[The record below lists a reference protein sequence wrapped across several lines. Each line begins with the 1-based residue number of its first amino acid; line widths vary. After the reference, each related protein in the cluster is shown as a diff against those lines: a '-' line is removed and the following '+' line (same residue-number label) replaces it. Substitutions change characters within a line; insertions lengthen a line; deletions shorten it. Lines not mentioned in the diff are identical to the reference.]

1 MRRTSA
7 TRNLIANL
15 KIKKDNSTTLI
26 LHQTQIKM
34 LLKITRKTRALCSFI
49 ILTLVIINPLISQDT
64 TKLVSTFSIETKGAG
79 ILVSYKEA
87 RNDIECISCLFE
99 TISDNPINHFAIYSG
114 LTHKLTINEKF
125 IFETGIFLEERSFS
139 GGNNTVSNW
148 AVYPKILL
156 SGRDTLNIAN
166 RAIQYKLMGGDFWN
180 QDFDDMLR
188 IHNLDYQ
195 GLNGELTFK
204 NYSIGFL
211 IVGDLATNV
220 ELGLHQL
227 HKYYIKRKVDKFSAS
242 IFFSENQLTSRHSLP
257 QDYNVGNTLEYRIS
271 KNTIF
276 QSQIELRLNEQ
287 LGTSFAMG
295 IGVSGEVKS
304 LKFVGKLKY
313 YQAGFNLGYGTSAI
327 LNAGEQPYRD
337 GDLYVGEQLYP
348 LKNFYRTY
356 SQWGNYTQQ
365 QNRDLLGLEL
375 NVLWEKVITNNV
387 YFFSDIDL
395 NIIGNPQRKV
405 GKTIPL
411 YSIGIRNKYFD
422 FLKTEFYITNKFMN
436 IDTFYQT
443 FQASK
448 NPFFGGRIILDL
460 KEIKLR

>member
-1 MRRTSA
+1 MKRS
-7 TRNLIANL
+7 L
-15 KIKKDNSTTLI
+15 KLI
-26 LHQTQIKM
+26 LE
-34 LLKITRKTRALCSFI
+34 KIALFSFI
-49 ILTLVIINPLISQDT
+49 ILTLAIINPLKSQDST
-64 TKLVSTFSIETKGAG
+64 RLVSTFSIETKGAG
-79 ILVSYKEA
+79 ILVSYKES
-87 RNDIECISCLFE
+87 RNDIECISCVFE

-139 GGNNTVSNW
+139 GGSNTVSNW

-156 SGRDTLNIAN
+156 SGRDTLNIGK
-166 RAIQYKLMGGDFWN
+166 REIEYKLMGGDFWN

-204 NYSIGFL
+204 NNSIGFL

-220 ELGLHQL
+220 RLGLHQL
-227 HKYYIKRKVDKFSAS
+227 HKYYIKREVDQFSATV
-242 IFFSENQLTSRHSLP
+242 FYSENQLTSRHELP
-257 QDYNVGNTLEYRIS
+257 QDYNIGSALEYRNS
-271 KNTIF
+271 KNITL
-276 QSQIELRLNEQ
+276 QSQIELRFNDQ
-287 LGTSFAMG
+287 IGTAFATG
-295 IGVSGEVKS
+295 IGISGKVKS
-304 LKFVGKLKY
+304 LKFAGKLKY
-313 YQAGFNLGYGTSAI
+313 YQSGFNLGYGISTI
-327 LNAGEQPYRD
+327 PTVGDQPYRD
-337 GDLYVGEQLYP
+337 GNLYVGEQLYP

-365 QNRDLLGLEL
+365 QNRNLLGLEL
-375 NVLWEKVITNNV
+375 NVLWEKNIKNNI

-395 NIIGNPQRKV
+395 NIIGDPQKKV

-411 YSIGIRNKYFD
+411 YSIGLRNKYFN
-422 FLKTEFYITNKFMN
+422 FLKTEFYLTNKFMN

-448 NPFFGGRIILDL
+448 NPFFGGRILLDL
-460 KEIKLR
+460 KDIKLL